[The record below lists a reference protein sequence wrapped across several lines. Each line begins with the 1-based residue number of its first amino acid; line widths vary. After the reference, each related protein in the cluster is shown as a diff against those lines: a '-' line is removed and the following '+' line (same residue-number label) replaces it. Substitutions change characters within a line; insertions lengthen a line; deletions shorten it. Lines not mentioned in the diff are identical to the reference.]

1 MKFTGNTIFITGG
14 GSGIG
19 RALAEALHRRGNKV
33 IVGGRRRA
41 QLDEVVAANPGIDA
55 IELDVADRASVERV
69 AATLI
74 AGYPA
79 LNVLINNAGIMQV
92 DHADGPLDDAL
103 MVSTVETNLVG
114 PMRLTSAL
122 LEHLKTKPDAVVAYT
137 TSVLAFV
144 PLAVTAVYS
153 ATKAAL
159 HSYIL
164 SQRFLLKDFHVRVL
178 EIAPPWVRTDLMNS
192 REAEQATPLDQFIE
206 ETMQVLDSGADEII
220 VEAGKMMRGNVG
232 PTEHEFVNG
241 FNAQM
246 RPVLGG

>member
-1 MKFTGNTIFITGG
+1 MKSTGNTIFITGG
-14 GSGIG
+14 TSGIG
-19 RALAEALHRRGNKV
+19 RALAEALHQRGNKV
-33 IVGGRRRA
+33 IVAGRRRA
-41 QLDEVVAANPGIDA
+41 HLDEIVAANPGIDA
-55 IELDVADRASVERV
+55 IELDVADQASVEHV
-69 AATLI
+69 AAKLI
-74 AGYPA
+74 ADYPD

-92 DHADGPLDDAL
+92 DHADQRLDDAL
-103 MVSTVETNLVG
+103 MTATVETNLVG

-122 LEHLKTKPDAVVAYT
+122 IDHLKTKPDAVIAYT

-164 SQRFLLKDFHVRVL
+164 SQRFLLRESRVRVL

-192 REAEQATPLDQFIE
+192 REAELAMPLDQFID
-206 ETMQVLDSGADEII
+206 ETLAVLDSGADE
-220 VEAGKMMRGNVG
+220 VLVDAGKMMRGNVG
-232 PTEHEFVNG
+232 PAEHDFVNG

-246 RPVLGG
+246 SAIFN

>member
-1 MKFTGNTIFITGG
+1 MKPTGNTIFITGG
-14 GSGIG
+14 ASGIG
-19 RALAEALHRRGNKV
+19 RGLAEALHRRGNKV

-41 QLDEVVAANPGIDA
+41 QLDEVVATNPGIDA
-55 IELDVADRASVERV
+55 IEIDVADPASVEHV
-69 AATLI
+69 AAALI
-74 AGYPA
+74 AGYPN

-92 DHADGPLDDAL
+92 DHADGRLDDAL
-103 MVSTVETNLVG
+103 LTATVETNLVG

-122 LEHLKTKPDAVVAYT
+122 IDHLKTKPDAVVAYT

-164 SQRFLLKDFHVRVL
+164 SQRFLLKDSPVRVL

-192 REAEQATPLDQFIE
+192 REAEQATAIVNVVVVSLHANCFN
-206 ETMQVLDSGADEII
+206 SG
-220 VEAGKMMRGNVG
+220 V
-232 PTEHEFVNG
+232 
-241 FNAQM
+241 
-246 RPVLGG
+246 